1 MISLLLHHRCQQIE
15 QLGAVDRRCGRLR
28 LLYLLRLLRSS
39 EEGTEQASQRIS
51 GLCLLDL
58 LCLLRLR
65 SNSEQC
71 CERVDCLLCLLRFRL
86 LRFRLCQ
93 CEAGIVRL
101 ALGAE
106 SEQGTKTGRLLCL
119 LRLLSRSTQEAAEQ

>member
-15 QLGAVDRRCGRLR
+15 QLGAVDRGCGRLR
-28 LLYLLRLLRSS
+28 LLYLLCLLRST
-39 EEGTEQASQRIS
+39 EEGTEKASQRIS

-65 SNSEQC
+65 SNTEQC
-71 CERVDCLLCLLRFRL
+71 SERIDSLLCLLCLLLRL
-86 LRFRLCQ
+86 RLCQ
-93 CEAGIVRL
+93 SESGIVRL

-119 LRLLSRSTQEAAEQ
+119 LRLLNRSAEEAAKQ